1 MNYDGSNLN
10 EERNSP
16 ATQNPWRPSG
26 ITISAI
32 LIGLLV
38 LLIGGFFAGYLPL
51 QKREATVRAEA
62 DEREKALPR
71 MAVMR
76 VSRGSDANEL
86 KLPGTMQPI
95 TEAPILARADG
106 YLKKRVVDIGD
117 RVRAEQ
123 VLAEIDAPELDQQ
136 IRQAEAAVEQAQA
149 AVEQAQAN
157 LEQGKANRDLAQITA
172 DRWKALF
179 ARGVV
184 PRQDSDQYQAQF
196 AAQNANVQALEKAVS
211 AQRSNVTAA
220 KANLGRLQEVQ
231 NYRIV
236 KAPFDGVITVRNV
249 DAGALVSAGNTLLY
263 RIAQTETLR
272 TYVNVPQAN
281 ANSVHVGQPA
291 VLTVSNFPGRSFRG
305 KVTRTAK
312 ALDPATRTMLVEVDV
327 PNGDGALFPGTYSE
341 VDLSASR
348 SNPPLVLPANA
359 IIFRNDGAQV
369 AIVQPDGTI
378 HLQKVVVGRDYG
390 DRVEILQ
397 NLAEGTTIIA
407 TPGDSAREGTKII
420 PVAVTPSENR

>member
-1 MNYDGSNLN
+1 MRYDSSDLK
-10 EERNSP
+10 EEQHPGMPQS
-16 ATQNPWRPSG
+16 PWRPSG

-32 LIGLLV
+32 LLGLV
-38 LLIGGFFAGYLPL
+38 ILLIAGFFAGYLPL

-62 DEREKALPR
+62 DEREKTLPR
-71 MAVMR
+71 MTVMR
-76 VSRGSDANEL
+76 VSRGSNANEL

-106 YLKKRVVDIGD
+106 YLKKRLVDIGD
-117 RVRAEQ
+117 RVKSGQ
-123 VLAEIDAPELDQQ
+123 PVDEIDAPELDQQ
-136 IRQAEAAVEQAQA
+136 LRQAEATVEQAQA

-211 AQRSNVTAA
+211 AQSSNVTAA
-220 KANLGRLQEVQ
+220 QNNLARIKEDQG
-231 NYRIV
+231 NGIV

-263 RIAQTETLR
+263 RIAQTEALR
-272 TYVNVPQAN
+272 TFVNVPQAS

-305 KVTRTAK
+305 TVTRTAK
-312 ALDPATRTMLVEVDV
+312 ALDPATRTMLVEVDI
-327 PNGDGALFPGTYSE
+327 PNGDGALFPGTYSD
-341 VDLSASR
+341 VDWSASR
-348 SNPPLVLPANA
+348 SNPPLVTPANA
-359 IIFRNDGAQV
+359 IIFRNDGAQF
-369 AIVQPDGTI
+369 AIVQADGTI

-397 NLAEGTTIIA
+397 DLGEGTTIIA
-407 TPGDSAREGTKII
+407 APGDSAREGAKIV
-420 PVAVTPSENR
+420 P

>member
-1 MNYDGSNLN
+1 MNYDSSNLN
-10 EERNSP
+10 EDRNSLMP
-16 ATQNPWRPSG
+16 QNPWRPSG

-32 LIGLLV
+32 LLGLLV

-71 MAVMR
+71 MSVMR
-76 VSRGSDANEL
+76 VSRGTDANEL
-86 KLPGTMQPI
+86 KLPGTMQPL

-106 YLKKRVVDIGD
+106 YLKRRLVDIGD
-117 RVRAEQ
+117 RVKGGQ

-136 IRQAEAAVEQAQA
+136 IRQGEAAVEQAQA

-220 KANLGRLQEVQ
+220 KANLARLQEVQ

-236 KAPFDGVITVRNV
+236 KAPFDGVVTVRNV

-263 RIAQTETLR
+263 RIAQTGTLR
-272 TYVNVPQAN
+272 TYVNVPQSDVN
-281 ANSVHVGQPA
+281 AVHVGQPA
-291 VLTVSNFPGRSFRG
+291 VLTVSQMPGRTFKGTVS
-305 KVTRTAK
+305 RTAN
-312 ALDPATRTMLVEVDV
+312 ALDPASRTMLVEVAV
-327 PNGDGALFPGTYSE
+327 PNPDGALFPGTYAD
-341 VDLSASR
+341 VDLSSAR
-348 SNPPLVLPANA
+348 PDPPLVVPAAA
-359 IIFRNDGAQV
+359 ILFRNDGAQL
-369 AIVQPDGTI
+369 AIVGT
-378 HLQKVVVGRDYG
+378 D
-390 DRVEILQ
+390 
-397 NLAEGTTIIA
+397 N
-407 TPGDSAREGTKII
+407 
-420 PVAVTPSENR
+420 